1 MLSILNKCAK
11 SVKKDGSR
19 VTEDPATERPCKENL
34 VKIRWKVVNTVCNSH
49 TESLLSE
56 MRESASAVL
65 LDSPEAVTISLR
77 ELKTVV
83 SHGRLTVATPTICT

>member
-1 MLSILNKCAK
+1 MLSTLNNCAK

-19 VTEDPATERPCKENL
+19 VTEDLATERPCKENL

-49 TESLLSE
+49 TESLLSIR
-56 MRESASAVL
+56 RESASTVL
-65 LDSPEAVTISLR
+65 WDSPEAVTMPLR

-83 SHGRLTVATPTICT
+83 SHGELTVATPTTCT